1 MEVSFIGGENRSTP
15 RKTPPCRKP
24 QVIWRWSEL
33 DRMEM
38 DNNDDAQGIINDD
51 PNGNN
56 DMVWRRE

>member
-1 MEVSFIGGENRSTP
+1 MERVSLLP
-15 RKTPPCRKP
+15 
-24 QVIWRWSEL
+24 
-33 DRMEM
+33 EM